1 MQLSIARADDP
12 RAAGRQIGELLNR
25 FNEQAVGGQAVER
38 FALTVKAPGSDEILG
53 GLSAMS
59 YWGSFYISD
68 LVAPE
73 TARGQ
78 GLGSELMRL
87 AEQEARARGCLHIW
101 LDTFEFQA
109 RSFYERLGFKVFGQL
124 DGLAPFFPRYFMK
137 KTLEPLRSS

>member
-78 GLGSELMRL
+78 GLGAELMRL
-87 AEQEARARGCLHIW
+87 AEQEARARGCLHMW